1 MSEAIKCEN
10 IIEVKQIQKILYL
23 RPELLTIFNYILK
36 VADGR
41 MNAEKPILYM
51 TIEPHEDP
59 NLSDHSSDSDLEDV

>member
-10 IIEVKQIQKILYL
+10 IIEVKQIQKILSL

-41 MNAEKPILYM
+41 MNAEKPIHIM
-51 TIEPHEDP
+51 AIEPYEDP
-59 NLSDHSSDSDLEDV
+59 NLSDHSSDSDLEDL